1 MAQKKLIDAVRE
13 GAAEQDNLDRDAELA
28 RLRAE
33 AAGLRGKY
41 KAALSRID
49 AERARADAM
58 AGLRGIAPHRA
69 RQRPGKSNRHA
80 ATMVVLLSD
89 WHVEERVDPATVN
102 GLNDYSL
109 DVADQRIAE
118 LGERLAVMLEHE
130 RRLADI
136 RRVVVWLGGDF
147 LSGHIH
153 DDTAE
158 LAQLAPL
165 AATRWAGERIR
176 GFLDNVAGQADEV
189 IVATN
194 SGNHGR
200 STDKLRIGTEMEH
213 SFEQHL
219 YLTLAAAETKP
230 NVRWHVGTGYLNVLD
245 LDGFRVRFHHGHA
258 VKFQGGI
265 GGIHVPLNKSIAAW
279 DATLRADL
287 TCLGHWHQF
296 SWGRSGRYVSNG
308 SVIGHSAYAVRIKA
322 NYEPPCQACV
332 VIDHERHE
340 ATKAFPLFCDRDLRK
355 K

>member
-1 MAQKKLIDAVRE
+1 
-13 GAAEQDNLDRDAELA
+13 
-28 RLRAE
+28 
-33 AAGLRGKY
+33 
-41 KAALSRID
+41 
-49 AERARADAM
+49 
-58 AGLRGIAPHRA
+58 
-69 RQRPGKSNRHA
+69 
-80 ATMVVLLSD
+80 
-89 WHVEERVDPATVN
+89 
-102 GLNDYSL
+102 
-109 DVADQRIAE
+109 
-118 LGERLAVMLEHE
+118 
-130 RRLADI
+130 
-136 RRVVVWLGGDF
+136 VVWLGGDF

-176 GFLDNVAGQADEV
+176 GFLDAVAGQADDV
-189 IVATN
+189 VVATN

-219 YLTLAAAETKP
+219 YLTLAAAETKA
-230 NVRWHVGTGYLNVLD
+230 NINWQVGTGYLNVLD